1 MREAGRKKIR
11 LHFLSLIFHS
21 SGMKETSHRFWIHT
35 DVLIRFHLESVLSAF
50 ICGVF
55 PAAGAVERGKAA
67 PPVETIAD
75 AQP

>member
-1 MREAGRKKIR
+1 
-11 LHFLSLIFHS
+11 
-21 SGMKETSHRFWIHT
+21 MKETSHRFWIHT